1 MAQQIQIHKHN
12 ETSCRKFCKQCSLYL
27 SPESND
33 DKVHVAGTHACS
45 YFSIFLLIYLHYKI
59 KETFFIQDFKPAFN
73 VNINSEKLMPFVLIT
88 VKNFLFLNIQSRHFL
103 QRKRSLEI
111 TLKMYVEQRQHTK
124 RQVYQ
129 NAKAHNVYQRCLC
142 FIFDQTAMGTR
153 LKSLDETSFFFL
165 FFFLSNKSRSFDSI
179 SEPCKYFDYPDYEV
193 CQEVAWL
200 RASILHSARSSRDAT
215 EVATTE
221 GRSGRTQLQRYSQ
234 QVPRGPF
241 LENPGNFSGP
251 KSNIQ
256 LDT

>member
-1 MAQQIQIHKHN
+1 
-12 ETSCRKFCKQCSLYL
+12 
-27 SPESND
+27 
-33 DKVHVAGTHACS
+33 
-45 YFSIFLLIYLHYKI
+45 
-59 KETFFIQDFKPAFN
+59 
-73 VNINSEKLMPFVLIT
+73 
-88 VKNFLFLNIQSRHFL
+88 
-103 QRKRSLEI
+103 
-111 TLKMYVEQRQHTK
+111 
-124 RQVYQ
+124 
-129 NAKAHNVYQRCLC
+129 
-142 FIFDQTAMGTR
+142 MGTR